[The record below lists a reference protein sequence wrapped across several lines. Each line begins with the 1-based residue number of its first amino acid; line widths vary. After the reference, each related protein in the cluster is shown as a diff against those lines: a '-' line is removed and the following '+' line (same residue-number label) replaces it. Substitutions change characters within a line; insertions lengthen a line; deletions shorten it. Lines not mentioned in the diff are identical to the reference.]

1 VRLLNI
7 GAGPRGIPIPPHYHD
22 WDVVRLDI
30 EATNEPD
37 LLMDAMDLDT
47 LEAGQFDAA
56 YASHL
61 LEHIYTFDL
70 ARFLAGVRHVLTAD
84 GFAEFRVPNALEA
97 CRLAVEANSLSAF
110 CYKVNGAHV
119 TAWDMFYGWLPYQ
132 ERYGEPMVH
141 RNAFDPARLV
151 STLEGYGFPRVY
163 VADAV
168 WELCAFGCLTDLPDE
183 MKERMTIDQHRTVH
197 PDDGRA
203 DVEPVRFI
211 RPVAEL
217 SLQPA
222 PRNGGNHHPPA
233 APAAGGRGADVPGG
247 ASAERRLRLPVVH
260 GSGRIVPADH
270 A

>member
-1 VRLLNI
+1 MRLLNI
-7 GAGPRGIPIPPHYHD
+7 GAGPRGIPILPHYHD

-30 EATNEPD
+30 EPTNEPD

-47 LEAGQFDAA
+47 LPAGQFDAA

-61 LEHIYTFDL
+61 LEHIYVFDL

-84 GFAEFRVPNALEA
+84 GFAEFRVPNALQA

-110 CYKVNGAHV
+110 CYKVTTAHV
-119 TAWDMFYGWLPYQ
+119 TAWDMLYGYLPYQ

-151 STLEGYGFPRVY
+151 STLEGHGFPLVY

-168 WELCAFGCLTDLPDE
+168 WELCAFGCKTDLPDE
-183 MKERMTIDQHRTVH
+183 MKRRLMIDERGAVH
-197 PDDGRA
+197 TDLRGA
-203 DVEPVRFI
+203 DVGTVRQL

-217 SLQPA
+217 SLHHA
-222 PRNGGNHHPPA
+222 PGDSGDSLSSAKA
-233 APAAGGRGADVPGG
+233 AA
-247 ASAERRLRLPVVH
+247 RRRSTQLPRATGIGKRL
-260 GSGRIVPADH
+260 
-270 A
+270 

>member
-1 VRLLNI
+1 MRLLNI
-7 GAGPRGIPIPPHYHD
+7 GAGPRGIPILPHYHD

-30 EATNEPD
+30 EPTNEPD

-47 LEAGQFDAA
+47 LPAGQFDAA

-61 LEHIYTFDL
+61 LEHIYVFDL

-84 GFAEFRVPNALEA
+84 GFAEFRVPNALRA

-110 CYKVNGAHV
+110 CYKVTTAHV
-119 TAWDMFYGWLPYQ
+119 TAWDMLYGYLPYQ

-151 STLEGYGFPRVY
+151 STLEGHGFPLVH

-168 WELCAFGCLTDLPDE
+168 WELCAFGCKTDLPDE
-183 MKERMTIDQHRTVH
+183 MKERLMIDERGAVH
-197 PDDGRA
+197 TDLRGA
-203 DVEPVRFI
+203 DVGTVRQL

-217 SLQPA
+217 SLHHA
-222 PRNGGNHHPPA
+222 PGDSGDSLSSAKA
-233 APAAGGRGADVPGG
+233 AA
-247 ASAERRLRLPVVH
+247 RRRSTQLPRATGIGKRL
-260 GSGRIVPADH
+260 
-270 A
+270 